1 MTKRTKRPGG
11 RPTLYRRECCDL
23 IVDAMATGLS
33 AEAAAARIGISAR
46 SLFYWQRQHPEFLQA
61 IQEGRQKC
69 LLFWEERALE
79 MAGGSPGNS
88 QIVILALKNRSRAA
102 YGWHHDSQR
111 VEHSGPDGAPVAIE
125 TSTRNTIDVSSMSVE
140 DRDALR
146 GILLRAGARDE
157 DQARIGHSED

>member
-1 MTKRTKRPGG
+1 MAKSKKHPGG
-11 RPTLYRRECCDL
+11 RPTLYRRESCNQ
-23 IVDAMATGLS
+23 IVEAMATGLS

-79 MAGGSPGNS
+79 MAAGAPGNN
-88 QIVILALKNRSRAA
+88 QIVVLALKNRSRAA
-102 YGWHHDSQR
+102 YGWHHDAQR
-111 VEHSGPDGAPVAIE
+111 LEHSGPNGAPLAIE
-125 TSTRNTIDVSSMSVE
+125 ASTRNTLDVRSMSVE

-146 GILLRAGARDE
+146 GILLRAGARDG
-157 DQARIGHSED
+157 DQARIGHSDE

>member
-1 MTKRTKRPGG
+1 M
-11 RPTLYRRECCDL
+11 
-23 IVDAMATGLS
+23 

-46 SLFYWQRQHPEFLQA
+46 SLFNWQRQHPEFLQA

-69 LLFWEERALE
+69 LLFWEERAIAIANGE
-79 MAGGSPGNS
+79 PGNV
-88 QIVILALKNRSRAA
+88 QMTTLALKNRSRAA

-125 TSTRNTIDVSSMSVE
+125 TTARNTIDVSSMSVE

-146 GILLRAGARDE
+146 GILLRAGGRDE
-157 DQARIGHSED
+157 GQARIGHSED